1 MAPDIEHCETQRLNE
16 EQAVPV
22 HHGRR
27 ILPDG
32 QPPAS
37 AWAETEDERPGDNTS
52 SPGENKRLLP
62 SGPPAR
68 HKSRLQAGLTLG
80 VHPPVKYKYP
90 PATKSQKTFLKSKS
104 DKKKSERK
112 ANLIALLKPP
122 YFIVSMIIVN
132 VLIHESIKDADVRAL
147 LQWNPD
153 SWWREPW
160 RLVTYGCVHA
170 SHLHLALN
178 SLVALAVGW
187 PLEREQGWWRVVV
200 LWVGGLAA
208 GALGAGLLQYR
219 VRVVGASAA
228 VYALLTAH
236 ISNVCLRHGHISLWW
251 FRPLSVLVLGASEVC
266 WALVRTPAAAR
277 APPGGEH
284 MHSPY
289 EYVAWAAHI
298 LGAVV
303 GVPLAFVVFTG
314 ENSRK
319 AYVIACRVVSGMAL
333 VAGVVV
339 AAVCYARA
347 AAAEYSEE
355 DMT

>member
-132 VLIHESIKDADVRAL
+132 VSVTHIEPFALSLLPEMMSILNSMLKQYVPLDDRAIICSQVLIHESIKDADVRAL

-178 SLVALAVGW
+178 SLVALAVSI
-187 PLEREQGWWRVVV
+187 
-200 LWVGGLAA
+200 
-208 GALGAGLLQYR
+208 Y
-219 VRVVGASAA
+219 
-228 VYALLTAH
+228 
-236 ISNVCLRHGHISLWW
+236 C
-251 FRPLSVLVLGASEVC
+251 
-266 WALVRTPAAAR
+266 
-277 APPGGEH
+277 
-284 MHSPY
+284 
-289 EYVAWAAHI
+289 
-298 LGAVV
+298 
-303 GVPLAFVVFTG
+303 
-314 ENSRK
+314 
-319 AYVIACRVVSGMAL
+319 
-333 VAGVVV
+333 
-339 AAVCYARA
+339 
-347 AAAEYSEE
+347 
-355 DMT
+355 